1 MPTIGFHCS
10 HEQIAPSQLLE
21 DVKHAEAAGFT
32 AAMCSDHLAPW
43 STDQGQ
49 SGYAWSWLGAALN
62 ATSLPF
68 GVVTAPGQRYHPAI
82 TAQAIGTLGEM
93 FPGRF
98 WAALGSGEAVN
109 EHVTGDG
116 WPRKEL
122 RDRRLLE
129 CADVIRRLLEGE
141 EVSYDGLIT
150 VDRAKVWSRPS
161 TRPDLVAAAVSSGT
175 AGRAAG
181 WADGLITVNQ
191 QEGGDRKALEA
202 YRAKGG
208 RGQTRLQLHVSWAPS
223 EDEALDIAMSQWRSN
238 VFGSPVAWDTD
249 SVEAFDELG
258 RHVTEDDVKRAVH
271 VSSDLESHAARI
283 RQGLEDG
290 FDAVMVHFVGTDQSA
305 FIDAF
310 GSEVLPQFAD
320 APRGAGP
327 LAGAAGGT
335 TGRSTS

>member
-10 HEQIAPSQLLE
+10 HEQIPPSQMLE

-32 AAMCSDHLAPW
+32 AAMCSDHLEPW

-62 ATSLPF
+62 ATNLPF

-98 WAALGSGEAVN
+98 WAALGSGEAIN
-109 EHVTGDG
+109 EHVTGDA

-122 RDRRLLE
+122 RDRRLIE
-129 CADVIRRLLEGE
+129 CADIISRLLDGE
-141 EVSYDGLIT
+141 EVSHDGLVT

-161 TRPDLVAAAVSSGT
+161 RRPDLVAAAVTTET
-175 AGRAAG
+175 AARAAS

-191 QEGGDRKALEA
+191 QGGGDRRALEA
-202 YRAKGG
+202 YRQHGG
-208 RGQTRLQLHVSWAPS
+208 QGQARLQLHVSWAPT
-223 EDEALDIAMSQWRSN
+223 EDEAVEIAMKQWRSN
-238 VFGSPVAWDTD
+238 VFGAPVAWDTN
-249 SVEAFDELG
+249 SVAAFDELG
-258 RHVTEDDVKRAVH
+258 RHVTKEDVKRAVH
-271 VSSDLESHAARI
+271 VSSDLESHGARI
-283 RQGLEDG
+283 RQAFDDG
-290 FDAVMVHFVGTDQSA
+290 FDAVMVHFVGTDQSR

-310 GSEVLPQFAD
+310 GAQVLPQFATAD
-320 APRGAGP
+320 
-327 LAGAAGGT
+327 LI
-335 TGRSTS
+335 GRSTS

>member
-10 HEQIAPSQLLE
+10 HEQIPPSQLLE

-32 AAMCSDHLAPW
+32 AAMCSDHLEPW

-62 ATSLPF
+62 ATKLPF
-68 GVVTAPGQRYHPAI
+68 GVVTAPGQRYHPAV

-109 EHVTGDG
+109 EHVTGDT

-122 RDRRLLE
+122 RDRRLVE
-129 CADVIRRLLEGE
+129 CADVIRRLLDGE
-141 EVSYDGLIT
+141 EVSHDGLVT
-150 VDRAKVWSRPS
+150 VDRARVWSRPAE
-161 TRPDLVAAAVSSGT
+161 RPDLVAAAVSTET
-175 AGRAAG
+175 AARAAD

-191 QEGGDRKALEA
+191 QEGGDRRALTA
-202 YRAKGG
+202 YRDQGGKG
-208 RGQTRLQLHVSWAPS
+208 QARLQLHVSWAPS
-223 EDEALDIAMSQWRSN
+223 EDEAVEIAMQQWRSN
-238 VFGSPVAWDTD
+238 VYGAPVAWDTN

-258 RHVTEDDVKRAVH
+258 RHATEDDVRRAVH
-271 VSSDLESHAARI
+271 VSSALESHVERI
-283 RQGLEDG
+283 RQAFDDG
-290 FDAVMVHFVGTDQSA
+290 FDAVMVHFVGTSQSD

-310 GSEVLPQFAD
+310 GAEVLPRFTTAN
-320 APRGAGP
+320 
-327 LAGAAGGT
+327 L